1 MNDKEKSVG
10 QDPLDGVMEDFYR
23 SNSESEEEEETPDDP
38 KEEKETSK
46 GTSENKEQNMNFQK
60 DYNPEDY
67 DLANLMVIGVGG
79 GGNNA
84 IDRMTEAGVDGV
96 ELVSINTDAQVL
108 EINKSDR
115 AIQIGKELT
124 GGLGAG
130 GNPEIGREAA
140 LENQETLEKLLQNV
154 DMLFLTC
161 GMGGGTG
168 TGATPVIA
176 DVAQKMEILTTGIV
190 TRPFSFEGQDRAE
203 KAGRG
208 LKNLTGKVDTI
219 ITISNDRLLEVA
231 PGNISLINAFGLVDE
246 ILMQGV
252 RGISELIT
260 VPGMINLDF
269 ADIKNAMKDGGPALM
284 GIGEAEGEGKTKKA
298 AKNAISSP
306 LLEGSIA
313 GARNVIMNVTGSPD
327 LSLEEVT
334 EAAQLVQG
342 EADEGADIIFGTT
355 IKENTDAVKLTV
367 IATGY
372 EGRRSEGEEEDI
384 RNIAL
389 PDKENGD
396 SRDEN
401 DLEIPT
407 FLRKG

>member
-1 MNDKEKSVG
+1 
-10 QDPLDGVMEDFYR
+10 MEDFYK
-23 SNSESEEEEETPDDP
+23 SNSDQEEEKDVEGDEEGKNSGGLSP
-38 KEEKETSK
+38 KPTKAHAS
-46 GTSENKEQNMNFQK
+46 
-60 DYNPEDY
+60 DY

-84 IDRMTEAGVDGV
+84 IDRMAEAGVDGV
-96 ELVSINTDAQVL
+96 RLISINTDAQVL
-108 EINKSDR
+108 EVNKSDK

-140 LENQETLEKLLQNV
+140 LENQETIENLLQDV
-154 DMLFLTC
+154 DMLFITC

-190 TRPFSFEGQDRAE
+190 TKPFSFEGRERAE
-203 KAGRG
+203 KAKRG

-231 PGNISLINAFGLVDE
+231 PENISLINAFTMVDE
-246 ILMQGV
+246 VLMQGV

-269 ADIKNAMKDGGPALM
+269 ADLRNAMKDGGPALM

-306 LLEGSIA
+306 LLEGSIE
-313 GARNVIMNVTGSPD
+313 GARNVIMNVTGDTS

-334 EAAQLVQG
+334 EAAQLVKE
-342 EADEGADIIFGTT
+342 EADEDADIFFGTT
-355 IKENTDAVKLTV
+355 IRNDLNSVKLTV

-372 EGRRSEGEEEDI
+372 DGRRAPEEEEDI
-384 RNIAL
+384 REIAL
-389 PDKENGD
+389 TDEENGNL
-396 SRDEN
+396 RDEN
-401 DLEIPT
+401 DLDIPT
-407 FLRKG
+407 FLRRSQG

>member
-1 MNDKEKSVG
+1 MNKRKKSVG
-10 QDPLDGVMEDFYR
+10 QDPLDGVMEDFYK
-23 SNSESEEEEETPDDP
+23 SGS
-38 KEEKETSK
+38 
-46 GTSENKEQNMNFQK
+46 GENEDNDVQK
-60 DYNPEDY
+60 DDSTKNSGDTSPKPKYRQPGDY
-67 DLANLMVIGVGG
+67 DLAKLMVIGVGG

-84 IDRMTEAGVDGV
+84 IDRMAEAGVDGV
-96 ELVSINTDAQVL
+96 KLISINTDAQVL
-108 EINKSDR
+108 EVNKSDK

-140 LENQETLEKLLQNV
+140 LENQETIEKLLQDV
-154 DMLFLTC
+154 DMLFITC

-190 TRPFSFEGQDRAE
+190 TKPFSFEGKERAE
-203 KAGRG
+203 KAQRG
-208 LKNLTGKVDTI
+208 LKNLTDKVDTI

-231 PGNISLINAFGLVDE
+231 PGNISLINAFGMVDE
-246 ILMQGV
+246 VLMQGV

-269 ADIKNAMKDGGPALM
+269 ADLRNAMKGGGHALM

-306 LLEGSIA
+306 LLEGSIE
-313 GARNVIMNVTGSPD
+313 GARNVIMNITGNTD

-334 EAAQLVQG
+334 EAAQLVKD
-342 EADEGADIIFGTT
+342 EADDDANIIFGTT
-355 IKENTDAVKLTV
+355 IRNDLNSVKLTV

-372 EGRRSEGEEEDI
+372 DGRQGNEDTDDI
-384 RNIAL
+384 RKIAFT
-389 PDKENGD
+389 DEGNGNT
-396 SRDEN
+396 RDEN
-401 DLEIPT
+401 DLDIPT
-407 FLRKG
+407 FLRRNQG

>member
-1 MNDKEKSVG
+1 
-10 QDPLDGVMEDFYR
+10 MEDFYR
-23 SNSESEEEEETPDDP
+23 SDSGQEEEKGAEKDEEA
-38 KEEKETSK
+38 
-46 GTSENKEQNMNFQK
+46 K
-60 DYNPEDY
+60 DSGGPSPEPTKTRASNY

-84 IDRMTEAGVDGV
+84 IDRMVEAGVDGV
-96 ELVSINTDAQVL
+96 SLISINTDAQVL
-108 EINKSDR
+108 EVNKSDR

-140 LENQETLEKLLQNV
+140 LENQETIENLLQNV
-154 DMLFLTC
+154 DMLFITC

-176 DVAQKMEILTTGIV
+176 DVAQKMEILITGIV
-190 TRPFSFEGQDRAE
+190 TKPFSFEGKEREE
-203 KAGRG
+203 KAQRG
-208 LKNLTGKVDTI
+208 LKNLTDKVDTI

-231 PGNISLINAFGLVDE
+231 PGNISLINAFTMVDE
-246 ILMQGV
+246 VLMQGV

-269 ADIKNAMKDGGPALM
+269 ADLRNAMKNGGPALM

-298 AKNAISSP
+298 AQNAISSP
-306 LLEGSIA
+306 LLEGSIE
-313 GARNVIMNVTGSPD
+313 GARNVIMNVTGNTD

-334 EAAQLVQG
+334 EAAQLVKD
-342 EADEGADIIFGTT
+342 EADEDANIFFGTT
-355 IKENTDAVKLTV
+355 IKNDLDSVKLTV

-372 EGRRSEGEEEDI
+372 DGRKKHEEADDIREIALTGEENA
-384 RNIAL
+384 NI
-389 PDKENGD
+389 N
-396 SRDEN
+396 DEN
-401 DLEIPT
+401 DLDIPT
-407 FLRKG
+407 FLRRSQG

>member
-1 MNDKEKSVG
+1 
-10 QDPLDGVMEDFYR
+10 
-23 SNSESEEEEETPDDP
+23 
-38 KEEKETSK
+38 
-46 GTSENKEQNMNFQK
+46 
-60 DYNPEDY
+60 
-67 DLANLMVIGVGG
+67 
-79 GGNNA
+79 
-84 IDRMTEAGVDGV
+84 GVDGV
-96 ELVSINTDAQVL
+96 KLISINTDAQVL
-108 EINKSDR
+108 EVNKSDK

-140 LENQETLEKLLQNV
+140 LENQETIEKLLQDV
-154 DMLFLTC
+154 DMLFITC

-190 TRPFSFEGQDRAE
+190 TKPFSFEGKERAK
-203 KAGRG
+203 KAQRG

-231 PGNISLINAFGLVDE
+231 PGNISLINAFTMVDE
-246 ILMQGV
+246 VLMQGV

-269 ADIKNAMKDGGPALM
+269 ADLRNAMKDGGPALM

-306 LLEGSIA
+306 LLEGSIE
-313 GARNVIMNVTGSPD
+313 GARNVIMNVTGNTD

-334 EAAQLVQG
+334 EAAQLVKD
-342 EADEGADIIFGTT
+342 EADEDASIFFGTT
-355 IKENTDAVKLTV
+355 IKNDLDSVKLTV

-372 EGRRSEGEEEDI
+372 DGRRTQEEGDEIREIAFTEEEDG
-384 RNIAL
+384 NL
-389 PDKENGD
+389 
-396 SRDEN
+396 RDEN
-401 DLEIPT
+401 DLDIPT
-407 FLRKG
+407 FLRKSRG

>member
-1 MNDKEKSVG
+1 MNKKKKSVG

-23 SNSESEEEEETPDDP
+23 SGSDQEEEKEVENDEGEKNSESPSP
-38 KEEKETSK
+38 RPMKSRA
-46 GTSENKEQNMNFQK
+46 S
-60 DYNPEDY
+60 DY

-84 IDRMTEAGVDGV
+84 IDRMVEAGVDGV
-96 ELVSINTDAQVL
+96 KLISINTDAQVL
-108 EINKSDR
+108 EVNKSDK

-140 LENQETLEKLLQNV
+140 LENQETIEKLLQNV
-154 DMLFLTC
+154 DMLFITC

-190 TRPFSFEGQDRAE
+190 TKPFTFEGKERAE
-203 KAGRG
+203 KAQRG
-208 LKNLTGKVDTI
+208 LKNLTDKVDTI
-219 ITISNDRLLEVA
+219 ITISNDRLMEVA
-231 PGNISLINAFGLVDE
+231 PGNISLINAFGMVDE
-246 ILMQGV
+246 VLMQGV

-260 VPGMINLDF
+260 IPGMINLDF
-269 ADIKNAMKDGGPALM
+269 ADLRNAMKNGGPALM

-306 LLEGSIA
+306 LLEGSIE
-313 GARNVIMNVTGSPD
+313 GARNVIMNVTGNSD

-334 EAAQLVQG
+334 EAAQLVKD
-342 EADEGADIIFGTT
+342 EADEDANIFFGTT
-355 IKENTDAVKLTV
+355 IRNDLDSVKLTV

-372 EGRRSEGEEEDI
+372 NGRRNQEDTDDI
-384 RNIAL
+384 RKIAFTE
-389 PDKENGD
+389 DENGNI
-396 SRDEN
+396 RDEN
-401 DLEIPT
+401 DLDIPT
-407 FLRKG
+407 FLRRNQG

>member
-1 MNDKEKSVG
+1 MKKDKDSVG
-10 QDPLDGVMEDFYR
+10 KDPLDGVMEDFYKSGS
-23 SNSESEEEEETPDDP
+23 SNGDEDTSKENEEEDTGKSNAEQDNPSTGTNQYSPD
-38 KEEKETSK
+38 
-46 GTSENKEQNMNFQK
+46 
-60 DYNPEDY
+60 DY

-84 IDRMTEAGVDGV
+84 IDRMSEAGVDGV
-96 ELVSINTDAQVL
+96 QLVSINTDAQVL

-115 AIQIGKELT
+115 SIQIGKELT

-140 LENQETLEKLLQNV
+140 LENQETIEKLLQGV
-154 DMLFLTC
+154 DMLFITC

-176 DVAQKMEILTTGIV
+176 KVAQEMEILTTGII
-190 TRPFSFEGQDRAE
+190 TKPFSFEGQDRAE
-203 KAGRG
+203 KARRG
-208 LKNLTGKVDTI
+208 LKNLVNKVDTI

-231 PGNISLINAFGLVDE
+231 RGDISLINAFKLVDE

-252 RGISELIT
+252 KGISELIT

-269 ADIKNAMKDGGPALM
+269 ADLENAMRDGGPALM
-284 GIGEAEGEGKTKKA
+284 GIGEAEGDDKTEKA
-298 AKNAISSP
+298 AKNAIASP
-306 LLEGSIA
+306 LLEGSIE
-313 GARNVIMNVTGSPD
+313 GARNIIMNVTGSPE

-334 EAAQLVQG
+334 EAAELVKD
-342 EADEGADIIFGTT
+342 EADDDADIMFGTT
-355 IKENTDAVKLTV
+355 IRDGLKSVKLTV

-372 EGRRSEGEEEDI
+372 DGRDETEEEEAI
-384 RNIAL
+384 RNKAL
-389 PDKENGD
+389 AEDQNGD
-396 SRDEN
+396 FGSED
-401 DLEIPT
+401 DLDTPT

>member
-1 MNDKEKSVG
+1 MNKDKDSVG
-10 QDPLDGVMEDFYR
+10 NDPLDGVMEDFYR
-23 SNSESEEEEETPDDP
+23 SGSSEKEEETSPGNDGEREEENEADSDNPSRGRSQYSPD
-38 KEEKETSK
+38 
-46 GTSENKEQNMNFQK
+46 
-60 DYNPEDY
+60 DY

-84 IDRMTEAGVDGV
+84 INRMSEAGVSGV
-96 ELVSINTDAQVL
+96 QLVSINTDAQVL
-108 EINKSDR
+108 EINESDR
-115 AIQIGKELT
+115 SIQIGKELT

-140 LENQETLEKLLQNV
+140 LENQETIEKLLQGI
-154 DMLFLTC
+154 DMLFITC

-176 DVAQKMEILTTGIV
+176 KVAQEMEILTTGIV
-190 TRPFSFEGQDRAE
+190 TKPFSFEGQDREE
-203 KAGRG
+203 KAKRG
-208 LKNLTGKVDTI
+208 LKNLVNKVDTI

-231 PGNISLINAFGLVDE
+231 PGDISLINAFKLVDE
-246 ILMQGV
+246 VLMQGV
-252 RGISELIT
+252 KGISELIT

-269 ADIKNAMKDGGPALM
+269 ADLENAMRDGGPALM
-284 GIGEAEGEGKTKKA
+284 GIGEAEGDDKTEKA

-306 LLEGSIA
+306 LLEGSIE
-313 GARNVIMNVTGSPD
+313 GARNIIMNVTGSPQ

-334 EAAQLVQG
+334 KAAELVKE
-342 EADEGADIIFGTT
+342 EADDDADIMFGTT
-355 IKENTDAVKLTV
+355 IRDGLESVKLTV

-372 EGRRSEGEEEDI
+372 DGREETEEEEAI

-389 PDKENGD
+389 AEDQNGD
-396 SRDEN
+396 FGSED
-401 DLEIPT
+401 DLDTPT

>member
-1 MNDKEKSVG
+1 MKKDKDSVG
-10 QDPLDGVMEDFYR
+10 KDPLDGVMEDFYKSGS
-23 SNSESEEEEETPDDP
+23 SNGDED
-38 KEEKETSK
+38 TSK
-46 GTSENKEQNMNFQK
+46 ENEGEDTGKSNAEQDNPSTGTNQYSP
-60 DYNPEDY
+60 DDY

-84 IDRMTEAGVDGV
+84 IDRMSEAGVDGV
-96 ELVSINTDAQVL
+96 QLVSINTDAQVL

-115 AIQIGKELT
+115 SIQIGKELT

-140 LENQETLEKLLQNV
+140 LENQETIEKLLQGV
-154 DMLFLTC
+154 DMLFITC

-176 DVAQKMEILTTGIV
+176 KVAQEMEILTTGII
-190 TRPFSFEGQDRAE
+190 TKPFSFEGQDRAE
-203 KAGRG
+203 KARRG
-208 LKNLTGKVDTI
+208 LKNLVNKVDTI

-231 PGNISLINAFGLVDE
+231 RGDISLINAFKLVDE

-252 RGISELIT
+252 KGISELIT

-269 ADIKNAMKDGGPALM
+269 ADLENAMRDGGPALM
-284 GIGEAEGEGKTKKA
+284 GIGEAEGDDKTEKA
-298 AKNAISSP
+298 AKNAIASP
-306 LLEGSIA
+306 LLEGSIE
-313 GARNVIMNVTGSPD
+313 GARNIIMNVTGSPE

-334 EAAQLVQG
+334 EAAELVKD
-342 EADEGADIIFGTT
+342 EADDDADIMFGTT
-355 IKENTDAVKLTV
+355 IRDGLKSVKLTV

-372 EGRRSEGEEEDI
+372 DGRDETEEEEAI
-384 RNIAL
+384 RNKAL
-389 PDKENGD
+389 AEDQNGD
-396 SRDEN
+396 FGSED
-401 DLEIPT
+401 DLDTPT

>member
-1 MNDKEKSVG
+1 MNKKNKSVG

-23 SNSESEEEEETPDDP
+23 PNSGQEEDKETES
-38 KEEKETSK
+38 KEEAK
-46 GTSENKEQNMNFQK
+46 GSGGQSPKPNKTRAR
-60 DYNPEDY
+60 DY

-84 IDRMTEAGVDGV
+84 INRMVEAGVDGV
-96 ELVSINTDAQVL
+96 KLISINTDAQVL
-108 EINKSDR
+108 EVNKSDK
-115 AIQIGKELT
+115 AIQIGKDLT

-140 LENQETLEKLLQNV
+140 LENQETVENLLQDV
-154 DMLFLTC
+154 DMLFITC

-176 DVAQKMEILTTGIV
+176 DIAQKMEILTTGIV
-190 TRPFSFEGQDRAE
+190 TKPFSFEGKEREE
-203 KAGRG
+203 KAQRG
-208 LKNLTGKVDTI
+208 LKNLSGKVDTI

-231 PGNISLINAFGLVDE
+231 PGNISLINAFTMVDE
-246 ILMQGV
+246 VLMQGV

-269 ADIKNAMKDGGPALM
+269 ADLRNAMKDGGPALM

-306 LLEGSIA
+306 LLEGSIE
-313 GARNVIMNVTGSPD
+313 GARNVIMNITGNTD

-334 EAAQLVQG
+334 EAAQLVKD
-342 EADEGADIIFGTT
+342 EADEDANIFFGTT
-355 IKENTDAVKLTV
+355 IRNDLDSVKLTV

-372 EGRRSEGEEEDI
+372 DGRRTQEEGNNI
-384 RNIAL
+384 REIAL
-389 PDKENGD
+389 TDKDDENL
-396 SRDEN
+396 RDEN
-401 DLEIPT
+401 DLDIPT
-407 FLRKG
+407 FLRKS

>member
-1 MNDKEKSVG
+1 
-10 QDPLDGVMEDFYR
+10 MEDFYK
-23 SNSESEEEEETPDDP
+23 SDSGQE
-38 KEEKETSK
+38 EEKEAESN
-46 GTSENKEQNMNFQK
+46 GEAK
-60 DYNPEDY
+60 DSGEPSPKPAKTRASDY

-84 IDRMTEAGVDGV
+84 IDRMVEAGVDGV
-96 ELVSINTDAQVL
+96 KLISINTDAQVL
-108 EINKSDR
+108 EVNKSDK
-115 AIQIGKELT
+115 AIQIGKDLT

-140 LENQETLEKLLQNV
+140 LENQETIENLLQDV
-154 DMLFLTC
+154 DMLFITC

-176 DVAQKMEILTTGIV
+176 DLAQKMEILTTGIV
-190 TRPFSFEGQDRAE
+190 TKPFSFEGKEREE
-203 KAGRG
+203 KAQRG
-208 LKNLTGKVDTI
+208 LKNLSGKVDTI

-231 PGNISLINAFGLVDE
+231 PGNISLINAFTMVDE
-246 ILMQGV
+246 VLMQGV

-269 ADIKNAMKDGGPALM
+269 ADLRNAMKDGGPALM

-306 LLEGSIA
+306 LLEGSIE
-313 GARNVIMNVTGSPD
+313 GARNVIMNVTGNTD

-334 EAAQLVQG
+334 EAAQLVKD
-342 EADEGADIIFGTT
+342 EADEDANIFFGTT
-355 IKENTDAVKLTV
+355 IRNDLDSVKLTV

-372 EGRRSEGEEEDI
+372 DGRRTQEEGDNIREIAFTDEED
-384 RNIAL
+384 
-389 PDKENGD
+389 ENL
-396 SRDEN
+396 RDEN
-401 DLEIPT
+401 DLDIPT
-407 FLRKG
+407 FLRKSQR

>member
-1 MNDKEKSVG
+1 MDNQKKSVG

-23 SNSESEEEEETPDDP
+23 SGSQEEEESPPD
-38 KEEKETSK
+38 EEGRESSDGPSK
-46 GTSENKEQNMNFQK
+46 DRTLNRANYSP
-60 DYNPEDY
+60 DDY
-67 DLANLMVIGVGG
+67 DLAELMVIGVGG

-84 IDRMTEAGVDGV
+84 VDRMVKAGVDGV
-96 ELVSINTDAQVL
+96 QLVSINTDAQVL
-108 EINKSDR
+108 EVNKSDR

-140 LENQETLEKLLQNV
+140 LENQETIEKLLQGV
-154 DMLFLTC
+154 DMLFITC

-190 TRPFSFEGQDRAE
+190 TKPFSFEGGERAE

-208 LKNLTGKVDTI
+208 LKNLTDKVDTI

-231 PGNISLINAFGLVDE
+231 PGNLSLLKAFHMVDE

-269 ADIKNAMKDGGPALM
+269 ADIKTAMKDGGPALM

-306 LLEGSIA
+306 LLEGSID
-313 GARNVIMNVTGSPD
+313 GAKNVIMNVTGSSE

-334 EAAQLVQG
+334 QAAQLVQS
-342 EADEGADIIFGTT
+342 EADEEADIIFGTT
-355 IKENTDAVKLTV
+355 IKDGSESVKLTV

-372 EGRRSEGEEEDI
+372 DQGINGGNQNEDV
-384 RNIAL
+384 REIAL
-389 PDKENGD
+389 TDRENGNLT
-396 SRDEN
+396 DED
-401 DLEIPT
+401 DLDIPT
-407 FLRKG
+407 FLRRS

>member
-1 MNDKEKSVG
+1 MNKKRKSIG
-10 QDPLDGVMEDFYR
+10 KDPLEDVMEDFYR
-23 SNSESEEEEETPDDP
+23 SGSTEDNESSNENQESPETP
-38 KEEKETSK
+38 TSK
-46 GTSENKEQNMNFQK
+46 QTEEIR

-67 DLANLMVIGVGG
+67 DLAKLMVIGIGG

-84 IDRMTEAGVDGV
+84 IDRMVEAGVDGV

-108 EINKSDR
+108 DINKSDR
-115 AIQIGKELT
+115 SIQIGKELT

-130 GNPEIGREAA
+130 GDPEIGREAA
-140 LENQETLEKLLQNV
+140 LENKETLEKLLKDV
-154 DMLFLTC
+154 DMLFITC

-176 DVAQKMEILTTGIV
+176 EVAQKKEILTTGIV
-190 TRPFSFEGQDRAE
+190 TKPFSFEGQDRAE
-203 KAGRG
+203 KAKRG

-231 PGNISLINAFGLVDE
+231 PGNISLIDAFVLVDE

-252 RGISELIT
+252 KGISELIT

-269 ADIKNAMKDGGPALM
+269 ADLKNAMKEGGPALM
-284 GIGEAEGEGKTKKA
+284 GIGEAEGKGKTKKA

-306 LLEGSIA
+306 LLEGSLK
-313 GARNVIMNVTGSPD
+313 GARNVIMNVTGNPE
-327 LSLEEVT
+327 LTLEEVT
-334 EAAQLVQG
+334 EAAQLVKS

-355 IKENTDAVKLTV
+355 IRNELDSVKLTV

-372 EGRRSEGEEEDI
+372 ADSETTKEEGDI
-384 RNIAL
+384 REIAL
-389 PDKENGD
+389 ADKENGNL
-396 SRDEN
+396 RDEN
-401 DLEIPT
+401 DLDIPT
-407 FLRKG
+407 FLRRG

>member
-1 MNDKEKSVG
+1 MNDKHKSVG

-23 SNSESEEEEETPDDP
+23 SNTESDEEEGTPDSSGED
-38 KEEKETSK
+38 
-46 GTSENKEQNMNFQK
+46 EQPAADSPEQK
-60 DYNPEDY
+60 TRPGNAYNPDDY
-67 DLANLMVIGVGG
+67 DLAELMVIGVGG

-84 IDRMTEAGVDGV
+84 IDRMVEAGVDGV
-96 ELVSINTDAQVL
+96 QLVSINTDAQVL
-108 EINKSDR
+108 DVNKSDR

-140 LENQETLEKLLQNV
+140 LENQETIEKLLQDV
-154 DMLFLTC
+154 DMLFITC

-190 TRPFSFEGQDRAE
+190 TRPFSFEGKDRAE

-208 LKNLTGKVDTI
+208 LKNLTDKVDTI

-306 LLEGSIA
+306 LLEGSIS

-334 EAAQLVQG
+334 EAANLVQS
-342 EADEGADIIFGTT
+342 EADDAADIIFGTT
-355 IKENTDAVKLTV
+355 IKEGVETVKLTV

-372 EGRRSEGEEEDI
+372 DQRRSGSEDEDI
-384 RNIAL
+384 RSIAL
-389 PDKENGD
+389 PENEDGNT
-396 SRDEN
+396 SDEN
-401 DLEIPT
+401 DLDVPT

>member
-1 MNDKEKSVG
+1 MNKKKKSVG

-23 SNSESEEEEETPDDP
+23 SGSDQE
-38 KEEKETSK
+38 EEKEV
-46 GTSENKEQNMNFQK
+46 ENDEDEKNSDSPSPRPMKNRAS
-60 DYNPEDY
+60 DY
-67 DLANLMVIGVGG
+67 DLASLMVIGVGG

-84 IDRMTEAGVDGV
+84 INRMVEAGVDGV
-96 ELVSINTDAQVL
+96 KLISINTDAQVL
-108 EINKSDR
+108 EVNKSDK

-140 LENQETLEKLLQNV
+140 LENQETIEKLLQDV
-154 DMLFLTC
+154 DMLFITC

-176 DVAQKMEILTTGIV
+176 DIAQKMEILTTGIV
-190 TRPFSFEGQDRAE
+190 TKPFTFEGKERAE
-203 KAGRG
+203 KAQRG
-208 LKNLTGKVDTI
+208 LKNLTDKVDTI
-219 ITISNDRLLEVA
+219 ITISNDRLMEVA
-231 PGNISLINAFGLVDE
+231 PGNISLINAFGMVDE
-246 ILMQGV
+246 VLMQGV

-269 ADIKNAMKDGGPALM
+269 ADLRNAMKNGGPALM

-306 LLEGSIA
+306 LLEGSIE
-313 GARNVIMNVTGSPD
+313 GARNVIMNVTGNSD

-334 EAAQLVQG
+334 EAAQLVKD
-342 EADEGADIIFGTT
+342 EADEDANIFFGTT
-355 IKENTDAVKLTV
+355 IRNDLDSVKLTV

-372 EGRRSEGEEEDI
+372 NGRRNREDTDDI
-384 RNIAL
+384 RKIAL
-389 PDKENGD
+389 TDDENGNI
-396 SRDEN
+396 RDEN
-401 DLEIPT
+401 DLDIPT
-407 FLRKG
+407 FLRRNQG

>member
-1 MNDKEKSVG
+1 MNKKKKSVG
-10 QDPLDGVMEDFYR
+10 QDPLDGVMKDFYQ
-23 SNSESEEEEETPDDP
+23 PDSGQE
-38 KEEKETSK
+38 EEKEV
-46 GTSENKEQNMNFQK
+46 ENEEDAKNSGGQSPKPAEIR
-60 DYNPEDY
+60 PSDY

-84 IDRMTEAGVDGV
+84 IDRMVEAGVDGV
-96 ELVSINTDAQVL
+96 RLISINTDAQVL
-108 EINKSDR
+108 EVNKSDKS
-115 AIQIGKELT
+115 IQIGKELT

-140 LENQETLEKLLQNV
+140 LENQETIENLLQDI
-154 DMLFLTC
+154 DMLFITC

-190 TRPFSFEGQDRAE
+190 TKPFSFEGKERAE
-203 KAGRG
+203 KAQRG

-231 PGNISLINAFGLVDE
+231 PGNISLINAFTMVDE
-246 ILMQGV
+246 VLMQGV

-269 ADIKNAMKDGGPALM
+269 ADLRNAMKDGGPALM

-306 LLEGSIA
+306 LLEGSIE
-313 GARNVIMNVTGSPD
+313 GARNVIMNVTGNAD

-334 EAAQLVQG
+334 EAAELVKD
-342 EADEGADIIFGTT
+342 EADEDANIFFGTT
-355 IKENTDAVKLTV
+355 IRNDLDSVKLTV

-372 EGRRSEGEEEDI
+372 DGQRNREDKEDI
-384 RNIAL
+384 REIAL
-389 PDKENGD
+389 TDEENGNL
-396 SRDEN
+396 RDEN
-401 DLEIPT
+401 DLDIPT
-407 FLRKG
+407 FLRKS

>member
-1 MNDKEKSVG
+1 MNKKRKSIG
-10 QDPLDGVMEDFYR
+10 KDPLEDVMEDFYR
-23 SNSESEEEEETPDDP
+23 SGSTEENEPSNENQESPETP
-38 KEEKETSK
+38 TSK
-46 GTSENKEQNMNFQK
+46 QTEEIR

-67 DLANLMVIGVGG
+67 DLAKLMVIGIGG

-84 IDRMTEAGVDGV
+84 IDRMVEAGVDGV

-108 EINKSDR
+108 DINKSDR
-115 AIQIGKELT
+115 SIQIGKELT

-130 GNPEIGREAA
+130 GDPEIGREAA
-140 LENQETLEKLLQNV
+140 LENKETLEKLLKDV
-154 DMLFLTC
+154 DMLFITC

-176 DVAQKMEILTTGIV
+176 EVAQKKEILTTGIV
-190 TRPFSFEGQDRAE
+190 TKPFSFEGQDRGG
-203 KAGRG
+203 KAKRG

-231 PGNISLINAFGLVDE
+231 PGNISLIDAFVLVDE

-269 ADIKNAMKDGGPALM
+269 ADLKNAMKEGGPALM
-284 GIGEAEGEGKTKKA
+284 GIGEAEGKGKTKKA

-306 LLEGSIA
+306 LLEGSLK
-313 GARNVIMNVTGSPD
+313 GARNVIMNVTSNPE
-327 LSLEEVT
+327 LTLEEVT
-334 EAAQLVQG
+334 EAAQLVKS
-342 EADEGADIIFGTT
+342 EADDGADIIFGTT
-355 IKENTDAVKLTV
+355 IRDELDSVKLTV

-372 EGRRSEGEEEDI
+372 SDSKTTNGEEDI
-384 RNIAL
+384 REIAL
-389 PDKENGD
+389 TDKENGNL
-396 SRDEN
+396 RDEN
-401 DLEIPT
+401 DLDIPT
-407 FLRKG
+407 FLRRG

>member
-1 MNDKEKSVG
+1 MNKRKKSVG
-10 QDPLDGVMEDFYR
+10 QDPLDGVMEDFYK
-23 SNSESEEEEETPDDP
+23 SDSGENEEEDV
-38 KEEKETSK
+38 
-46 GTSENKEQNMNFQK
+46 QK
-60 DYNPEDY
+60 DNSANESGDPTPKPRRNQPGDY
-67 DLANLMVIGVGG
+67 DLAKLMVIGVGG

-84 IDRMTEAGVDGV
+84 IDRMAEAGVDGV
-96 ELVSINTDAQVL
+96 KLISINTDAQVL
-108 EINKSDR
+108 EVNKSDK

-140 LENQETLEKLLQNV
+140 LENQETIEKLLQDV
-154 DMLFLTC
+154 DMLFITC

-190 TRPFSFEGQDRAE
+190 TKPFSFEGKERAE
-203 KAGRG
+203 KAQRG
-208 LKNLTGKVDTI
+208 LKNLTDKVDTI

-231 PGNISLINAFGLVDE
+231 PGNISLINAFGMVDE
-246 ILMQGV
+246 VLMQGV

-269 ADIKNAMKDGGPALM
+269 ADLRNAMKGGGHALM

-306 LLEGSIA
+306 LLEGSIK
-313 GARNVIMNVTGSPD
+313 GARNVIMNVTGNTD

-334 EAAQLVQG
+334 EAAQLVKD
-342 EADEGADIIFGTT
+342 EADDDANIIFGTT
-355 IKENTDAVKLTV
+355 IRNDLNSVKLTV

-372 EGRRSEGEEEDI
+372 DGRQTDKDTDDIRKIAFTEGE
-384 RNIAL
+384 
-389 PDKENGD
+389 NGNT
-396 SRDEN
+396 RDEN
-401 DLEIPT
+401 DLDIPT
-407 FLRKG
+407 FLRRNQG

>member
-1 MNDKEKSVG
+1 MNKKKKSVG
-10 QDPLDGVMEDFYR
+10 EDPLDGVMEDFYR
-23 SNSESEEEEETPDDP
+23 SNSGQDDDQEVEKDEDNGNNKSTTHESSSRTPR
-38 KEEKETSK
+38 
-46 GTSENKEQNMNFQK
+46 N
-60 DYNPEDY
+60 Y

-84 IDRMTEAGVDGV
+84 IDRMVEAGVNGV
-96 ELVSINTDAQVL
+96 ELISVNTDAQVL
-108 EINKSDR
+108 EVNKSDR
-115 AIQIGKELT
+115 TIQIGKELT

-140 LENQETLEKLLQNV
+140 LENQETIENLLQGV
-154 DMLFLTC
+154 DMLFITC

-190 TRPFSFEGQDRAE
+190 TKPFSFEGQERAE
-203 KAGRG
+203 KAQRG
-208 LKNLTGKVDTI
+208 LKNLTDKVDTI

-231 PGNISLINAFGLVDE
+231 PGNISLINAFTMVDE
-246 ILMQGV
+246 VLMQGV

-269 ADIKNAMKDGGPALM
+269 ADLRNAMKDGGPALM

-306 LLEGSIA
+306 LLEGSIK
-313 GARNVIMNVTGSPD
+313 GARDVIMNITGSAD

-334 EAAQLVQG
+334 EAAQLVKE
-342 EADEGADIIFGTT
+342 EADEQANIFFGTT
-355 IKENTDAVKLTV
+355 IKNDLESVKLTV

-372 EGRRSEGEEEDI
+372 DGSRNPDEAEEIREIALTNEED
-384 RNIAL
+384 
-389 PDKENGD
+389 GD
-396 SRDEN
+396 MRDEN
-401 DLEIPT
+401 DLDIPT
-407 FLRKG
+407 FLRRNQG

>member
-1 MNDKEKSVG
+1 MHKKEKSVG
-10 QDPLDGVMEDFYR
+10 NDPLDGVMEDFYR
-23 SNSESEEEEETPDDP
+23 SGSKEEDNSSSEDEKASGDPGKQAKHTSKEPDSYNPDD
-38 KEEKETSK
+38 
-46 GTSENKEQNMNFQK
+46 
-60 DYNPEDY
+60 YN
-67 DLANLMVIGVGG
+67 LANLMVIGVGG

-84 IDRMTEAGVDGV
+84 VNRMSEAGVGGV

-108 EINKSDR
+108 EINNADR
-115 AIQIGKELT
+115 SIQIGKDLT

-140 LENQETLEKLLQNV
+140 LESQETIEKLLQGV
-154 DMLFLTC
+154 DMLFITC

-176 DVAQKMEILTTGIV
+176 EAAQQMEILTTGIV
-190 TRPFSFEGQDRAE
+190 TKPFSFEGQERAE
-203 KAGRG
+203 KAHRG
-208 LKNLTGKVDTI
+208 LKNLVDRVDTI

-231 PGNISLINAFGLVDE
+231 PGDISLIKAFGMVDE

-252 RGISELIT
+252 KGISELIT

-269 ADIKNAMKDGGPALM
+269 ADLENAMKNGGPALM
-284 GIGEAEGEGKTKKA
+284 GIGEAEGDDKTEKA
-298 AKNAISSP
+298 AENAISSP
-306 LLEGSIA
+306 LLEGSIK
-313 GARNVIMNVTGSPD
+313 GARNIIMNFTGNPE

-334 EAAQLVQG
+334 RAAELVKGQADE
-342 EADEGADIIFGTT
+342 EADIMFGTT
-355 IKENTDAVKLTV
+355 IKDGLETVKLTI

-372 EGRRSEGEEEDI
+372 NSRQEGSDEEAI

-389 PDKENGD
+389 AEDENGNLA
-396 SRDEN
+396 DED
-401 DLEIPT
+401 DLDTPT